1 MGVRSAADGDGG
13 FGDRLVRRVD
23 ERASQLVLGL
33 DPDPMRLW
41 PRALELAV
49 EEPSRPP
56 GDPIDQAAGRDAA
69 APAGAHPVARRAAR
83 AVAAHCRLV
92 IEAAG
97 DQCVAVKPQVACFE
111 RLGAPGW
118 AALAEVMACAAEHGL
133 LVICDAKRGDIDVT
147 AEAYAQAFFGPAPTP
162 FGELPGLG
170 ADALTVNPLL
180 GRDAVLPL
188 LSAARRRGAGL
199 FILVRTSNPS
209 AADLQDRELAA
220 GGTVSDRLAALV
232 QELGAAGVGS
242 SGLSDVGAVAGA
254 TVPERL
260 AALREAMPHA
270 PMLLPGVGA
279 QGGKVQDLAAAF
291 APGPAGGLVSA
302 SRGIVNAYLQ
312 SGGDPAAA
320 ADAEAARLRKLAW
333 SLVN

>member
-1 MGVRSAADGDGG
+1 M
-13 FGDRLVRRVD
+13 
-23 ERASQLVLGL
+23 
-33 DPDPMRLW
+33 
-41 PRALELAV
+41 
-49 EEPSRPP
+49 
-56 GDPIDQAAGRDAA
+56 
-69 APAGAHPVARRAAR
+69 
-83 AVAAHCRLV
+83 
-92 IEAAG
+92 
-97 DQCVAVKPQVACFE
+97 
-111 RLGAPGW
+111 
-118 AALAEVMACAAEHGL
+118 
-133 LVICDAKRGDIDVT
+133 
-147 AEAYAQAFFGPAPTP
+147 
-162 FGELPGLG
+162 
-170 ADALTVNPLL
+170 
-180 GRDAVLPL
+180 LPL

-199 FILVRTSNPS
+199 FVLVRTSNPS

-302 SRGIVNAYLQ
+302 SRGIVNAYL
-312 SGGDPAAA
+312 AV
-320 ADAEAARLRKLAW
+320 RR
-333 SLVN
+333 